1 MKSILLC
8 FVICLC
14 TISNISTQQDALAD
28 KVRQLTEL
36 SFKKPLIRINT
47 ERYNQY
53 VKSGP
58 RNYSIILMF
67 TALSPQRQCGACKP
81 AHDEFQLVAQSYR
94 YSDAFTNKL
103 FFGMVDFDEGAEVF
117 QQLKLNTAP
126 VFIHFPAKG
135 KPKKSDQMDITRS
148 GFAAEQLAKWIHDR
162 SEITIQI
169 YRPPNYTAAILG
181 GSLLIAVAT
190 LLYFKRNSL
199 GFLFN
204 TIIWGF
210 FVIFCILTCISGQI
224 WNMIRSPPFVH
235 QNQQTG
241 ETGLFSGSSGFQFVA
256 ETYIVFLLYFGV
268 SIGVILLNEAPK
280 VKSRKGKR
288 QGIVA
293 ILGIAIVVALFSY
306 LLSVFRAKYQ
316 GYPYSFLIK

>member
-210 FVIFCILTCISGQI
+210 FVISVVCCFISGQT
-224 WNMIRSPPFVH
+224 WNYINSPPFMPTH
-235 QNQQTG
+235 RHIRGIFADDSNMQYI
-241 ETGLFSGSSGFQFVA
+241 A